1 MEIIWPITWGLYS
14 YWIIW
19 LPFVALFSW
28 ILLGILRLFSVSRR
42 KMVFRT
48 VLYSLLLL
56 PLAEVS
62 LKTIQINR
70 LCWSDAGLEVYEKVK
85 APGFFSKVRIQEGAL
100 ALGFDYFEMRDGKK
114 IYRIEPHTVGKGYK
128 KQLIDRPT
136 SRYVLNRVRSER
148 AFGVRETY
156 WSIQDNKTEKLI
168 GESRY
173 FEIER
178 AWLDLLF
185 PPAPIPQYVCR
196 GVSRLGPRVLL
207 ASSVTWR
214 KTKHRSWIEKR
225 IGENK

>member
-19 LPFVALFSW
+19 LPLVGILLLMLSRLLRKFPVRQRRIVFRPALF
-28 ILLGILRLFSVSRR
+28 ILLF
-42 KMVFRT
+42 
-48 VLYSLLLL
+48 L
-56 PLAEVS
+56 PLVEVG

-70 LCWSDAGLEVYEKVK
+70 LCRSDAGLEVYEKVK

-196 GVSRLGPRVLL
+196 GVSRLGSRVLL